1 MEAVSAWNGRNQRMA
16 TGSVVLALLAAAV
29 GALLLT
35 RSHNGS
41 GVAPSTRT
49 TQLSPSKPYGL
60 AFGLTPEQVIRHTG
74 QPTKTQG
81 RCMFFSPTRTG
92 TVGSIS
98 VQPSWSRLP
107 YDPTTT
113 GDLRLCFAGGGFS
126 DGSLRVFDPNTHKWV
141 WSAWPLTLMHGT
153 TDSDPGGF

>member
-1 MEAVSAWNGRNQRMA
+1 
-16 TGSVVLALLAAAV
+16 VLVIGLTLAAM
-29 GALLLT
+29 LLT
-35 RSHNGS
+35 RHPNASR
-41 GVAPSTRT
+41 VAGSTRADQVT
-49 TQLSPSKPYGL
+49 PAKPYGL
-60 AFGLTPEQVIRHTG
+60 AFGLTPEQIIGRTG

-113 GDLRLCFAGGGFS
+113 GELKLCFAGGGFS
-126 DGSLRVFDPNTHKWV
+126 DGYLRVFDPNKHKWV

-153 TDSDPGGF
+153 TDSDHSGV

>member
-1 MEAVSAWNGRNQRMA
+1 MA
-16 TGSVVLALLAAAV
+16 MGTVVLAAFIAAAV
-29 GALLLT
+29 GAVLLT
-35 RSHNGS
+35 RSHNDS
-41 GVAPSTRT
+41 SVALSTRPA
-49 TQLSPSKPYGL
+49 QVSPSKPYGL
-60 AFGLTPEQVIRHTG
+60 VFGLTPKQVIRRTG

-113 GDLRLCFAGGGFS
+113 RDLRLCFSGGGFS
-126 DGSLRVFDPNTHKWV
+126 DGYLRVFDRNKHKWV

-153 TDSDPGGF
+153 TASDSSGV